1 MILEGSVE
9 ALNELLEGSVL
20 FGLGIKVLETNN
32 LFMLNRLGI
41 ISLGINEMN
50 ASWIRRVS
58 VADKGYL
65 LISRSSP
72 DGFIHSDNGR
82 LSAPVVGHVIRGD
95 FQALGRD
102 KEEDIM
108 VLAQD
113 LDVGLITGRDI
124 IDMAFVFE
132 IESVAVPSGASGIIE
147 NGLMRNLDTEDFAQ
161 DLSSF
166 SGRNGERNIEG
177 QNQAKH
183 VFAVMDS
190 RQLDRRFV
198 WR

>member
-1 MILEGSVE
+1 MILVSSVE
-9 ALNELLEGSVL
+9 PLNELLEGSVL
-20 FGLGIKVLETNN
+20 LRLGIKVLEANH

-41 ISLGINEMN
+41 ISLGIYEMD

-65 LISRSSP
+65 LIGRSSP

-95 FQALGRD
+95 FQVLCRD
-102 KEEDIM
+102 KKEDVM

-113 LDVGLITGRDI
+113 LDVGLITCRDI
-124 IDMAFVFE
+124 IDMAFVLE
-132 IESVAVPSGASGIIE
+132 IKSVAVPGGTGGIIE
-147 NGLMRNLDTEDFAQ
+147 NCLMRNLDTEDFAQ

-166 SGRNGERNIEG
+166 SGRNGE
-177 QNQAKH
+177 
-183 VFAVMDS
+183 
-190 RQLDRRFV
+190 
-198 WR
+198 